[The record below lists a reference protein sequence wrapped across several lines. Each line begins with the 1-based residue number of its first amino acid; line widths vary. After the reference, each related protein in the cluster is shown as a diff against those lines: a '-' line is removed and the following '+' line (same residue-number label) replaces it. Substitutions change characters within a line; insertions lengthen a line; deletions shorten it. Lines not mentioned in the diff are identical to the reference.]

1 MSTTLEGEVVTV
13 VYHNADSHYC
23 VARVRSS
30 SQPGLVTVV
39 GTMGQLAPGE
49 RVSLTGNWQDH
60 PRFGRQ
66 FQVESC
72 SQSMP
77 ATAHGIQR
85 YLASGMVRGIGP
97 ALAERLMDRFGTSV
111 LDVLEQSP
119 ERLTEIEGIGARKLE
134 RIRSSWE
141 EQREIR
147 SLILFLQ
154 SHDVPPTFAGR
165 IFRKYGRQAV
175 QKLKENPY
183 DLAFEIRGIGFK
195 TADQMALRLGFS
207 QEDPRRTE
215 AAVVFAL
222 FQHAEHGHIFCPR
235 QELQEKVASVLGGSG
250 GERDLEAALR
260 RLSEQKKVL
269 LEPLPDG
276 QGQQAVYLR
285 HFHRL
290 EREIAERLRGLI
302 EHPSGI
308 AEDKLERTLEELA
321 QSSEISLSEEQL
333 GAIYRACRS
342 KVYILTGGPG
352 TGKTTITNFIVRGLR
367 RLGLKVKLAA
377 PTGRASKKLSEA
389 TGEASSTIHRLLG
402 YDPSG
407 DFAYNQDRKL
417 KTDALIVDETS
428 MLDCQLCAH
437 LLRALPLTSRLILV
451 GDANQL
457 PSVGPGNVL
466 QDLLQ
471 SGAVPFSELSHIYR
485 QARESMV
492 VVNAHR
498 INEGVF
504 PVQSDKEPPQADFFW
519 VEREDPEKVR
529 DLIVHMVCDRI
540 PAIYGLDPRREIQV
554 LTPMHKGQAGTT
566 ELNRIL
572 QQRLNPNGPGVQSGG
587 RVFRR
592 GDRVLQMRNNYEK
605 GVFNGDLGLV
615 ERADPE
621 EGELTVDFDGE
632 RARYEQNE
640 LDELSLAYCISI
652 HKAQGSEYPA
662 AVVPIL
668 TQHYLLLQ
676 RNLIYTALT
685 RAKRLAVM
693 IGSKKAMAM
702 GIKSSGKGRR
712 YTCLRHRVRE
722 SFGLEAN

>member
-1 MSTTLEGEVVTV
+1 MATSLEGEVVAV
-13 VYHNADSHYC
+13 VYHNPESHYS
-23 VARVRSS
+23 VARIRAP
-30 SQPGLVTVV
+30 SQPGLVTIV

-49 RVSLTGNWQDH
+49 KVTLSGEWKDH

-66 FQVESC
+66 FQVDAC

-77 ATAHGIQR
+77 ATAHGVQR
-85 YLASGMVRGIGP
+85 YLSSGMVRGIGP
-97 ALAERLMDRFGTSV
+97 ALADRLLKKFGTSV
-111 LDVLEQSP
+111 LDILEQSP
-119 ERLTEIEGIGARKLE
+119 DRLTEIEGIGAKKLE
-134 RIRSSWE
+134 RIKSSWE
-141 EQREIR
+141 EQREVR
-147 SLILFLQ
+147 NLILFLQ
-154 SHDVPPTFAGR
+154 SHDVPPTYAGR
-165 IFRKYGRQAV
+165 IFRKYGKQAV

-195 TADQMALRLGFS
+195 TADQMALKLGFS
-207 QEDPRRTE
+207 PQDPKRTE

-222 FQHAEHGHIFCPR
+222 FQHSEQGHVFCPR
-235 QELQEKVASVLGGSG
+235 EELQEKVCSVLEGQGGGQS
-250 GERDLEAALR
+250 LESALR
-260 RLSEQKKVL
+260 RLEEQKKIL
-269 LEPLPDG
+269 IEPLPG
-276 QGQQAVYLR
+276 QGVEEAVFLR
-285 HFHRL
+285 HFHRM

-302 EHPSGI
+302 EHPSGV
-308 AEDKLERTLEELA
+308 AEDKLQRTLGRLA
-321 QSSEISLSEEQL
+321 ESSEISLSEEQL
-333 GAIYRACRS
+333 GAIYQACRS
-342 KVYILTGGPG
+342 KVCILTGGPG

-402 YDPSG
+402 YEPSG
-407 DFAYNQDRKL
+407 AFAYNQDRKL

-451 GDANQL
+451 GDVNQL

-466 QDLLQ
+466 HDLLQ
-471 SGAVPFSELSHIYR
+471 SGAVPYSELSHIYR

-498 INEGVF
+498 INEGKF
-504 PVQSDKEPPQADFFW
+504 PVQSEKEPPQADFFW
-519 VEREDPEKVR
+519 VEQEDPEKVR
-529 DLIVHMVCDRI
+529 DLIVYMVCERI
-540 PAIYGLDPRREIQV
+540 PAIYGLDPSREIQV
-554 LTPMHKGQAGTT
+554 LTPMHKGQVGTA

-572 QQRLNPNGPGVQSGG
+572 QQRLNPSGPGVQSGG

-605 GVFNGDLGLV
+605 GVFNGDLGLI
-615 ERADPE
+615 ERIEPE
-621 EGELTVDFDGE
+621 DGELLIDFDGE
-632 RARYEQNE
+632 TIRYEQGE

-662 AVVPIL
+662 AVIPIL

-685 RAKRLAVM
+685 RARRLAVM
-693 IGSKKAMAM
+693 IGSKRAMAM
-702 GIKSSGKGRR
+702 GIKSSGRGK
-712 YTCLRHRVRE
+712 RHTNLQQRVRE
-722 SFGLEAN
+722 SFGQDAE